1 MKKADIISAAV
12 VAAFGLLLLFVIIPG
27 WVPRHEE
34 GGYGLGAQVMP
45 RITATL
51 ATALAVLFCLAR
63 LFGRRERS
71 AIEKQEDATPPI
83 PRSSWVFLGIAS
95 FLIVA
100 VTAAFTW
107 VGFLVAGP
115 ITVAG
120 FMILMGERRPVPVV
134 ATSVISAAV
143 IWLFFWQLLSFPLP

>member
-51 ATALAVLFCLAR
+51 VTVLAVLFLLSR
-63 LFGRRERS
+63 LFGRREKS
-71 AIEKQEDATPPI
+71 AIEMQEDTTPPI
-83 PRSSWVFLGIAS
+83 PRSSWTFLGTATL
-95 FLIVA
+95 LIVV
-100 VTAAFTW
+100 VTATFTW

-115 ITVAG
+115 LTVAG

-134 ATSVISAAV
+134 ATSVLSAAV
-143 IWLFFWQLLSFPLP
+143 IWLFFWQLLNFPLP